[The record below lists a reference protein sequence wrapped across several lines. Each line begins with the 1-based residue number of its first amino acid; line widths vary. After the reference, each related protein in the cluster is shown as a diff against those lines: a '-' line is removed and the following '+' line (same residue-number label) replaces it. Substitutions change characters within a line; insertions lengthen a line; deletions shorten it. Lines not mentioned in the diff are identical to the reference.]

1 MQIGFLGAGEMG
13 AGLAWA
19 FGRAGHV
26 CRAVATGRSVETQ
39 QRMVEAGMEPVE
51 DLVALVA
58 ASDVIFSVLPPER
71 AEPEAAE
78 LARVATAPLVFVEA
92 NAISPMRSR
101 RIAALFGGGPV
112 QVIDGGI
119 IGLPPSE
126 EAQPRL
132 YVSGNSVVLD
142 PLDGAGVVLRDLG
155 PEIGRAS
162 AMKMVYAAMTKGTNA
177 LLTAVLLAGE
187 QLDLTGALRA
197 EMEESQPAMVERADR
212 VIPAL
217 PSDAGRWVFEMRE
230 IADTFRSEG
239 VPGGFHEA
247 AAEIMAL
254 LDGSEFG
261 NETRRSRDR
270 GRTAAQTIAAVARR
284 LG

>member
-26 CRAVATGRSVETQ
+26 CRAVAAGRSVETQ
-39 QRMVEAGMEPVE
+39 QRMAEAGMAPVD
-51 DLVALVA
+51 DLAALVA

-71 AEPEAAE
+71 AEPEAAA
-78 LARVATAPLVFVEA
+78 LAQVANAPLVFVEA

-101 RIAALFGGGPV
+101 RIASLFAGGPV
-112 QVIDGGI
+112 RMIDGGI

-132 YVSGNSVVLD
+132 YVSGDSAVLA

-155 PEIGRAS
+155 AEIGRAS
-162 AMKMVYAAMTKGTNA
+162 AMKMVYAGLTKGTNA

-187 QLDLTGALRA
+187 QLDLTEALRA
-197 EMEESQPAMVERADR
+197 EMEESQPAAVERAER
-212 VIPAL
+212 AIPAL

-247 AAEIMAL
+247 AAEIMSL
-254 LDGSEFG
+254 LDGSAFG
-261 NETRRSRDR
+261 HETRRTRDR
-270 GRTAAQTIAAVARR
+270 SRTAAQTIAALSRQ
-284 LG
+284 LC